1 MEDEVIV
8 DEIPTETETDEDFFS
23 DIDNEVITEDIDEGK
38 EEGSDGE
45 ENDESEVPSEDS
57 KDDSKSE
64 EVDFKPLLDALKGKI
79 KYNKEEVEVK
89 SIEDLI
95 ENYQKGLNYDKKLQE
110 LENLQNSR
118 LEKYAKEK
126 ADALGISVDEY
137 MNQVEAYEKQQERQR
152 EADELEDL
160 INAGTPESIAK
171 ELIASRQ
178 QRKQI
183 QQELNDIKA
192 EREAD
197 KKEKEKNKEYQD
209 FLNEFPDVMPES
221 IPKEVFEDAEN
232 SSLKEAYMKW
242 KLKELEKEI
251 SISKTNE
258 KNKKS
263 SVGSTTETG
272 TTNEK
277 HERVQRGFQ
286 RWERYSCFGRCLA
299 SDN

>member
-1 MEDEVIV
+1 MDEMES
-8 DEIPTETETDEDFFS
+8 IPTEISEDEDFFS
-23 DIDNEVITEDIDEGK
+23 DVDNEVINEQSEEEPVEEETKEDETP
-38 EEGSDGE
+38 
-45 ENDESEVPSEDS
+45 NQTPEDNS
-57 KDDSKSE
+57 KTE

-79 KYNKEEVEVK
+79 KYNKEEVNVD

-126 ADALGISVDEY
+126 ADALGITVDEY

-178 QRKQI
+178 QRRQI

-197 KKEKEKNKEYQD
+197 KRDKERTKEYQD
-209 FLNEFPDVMPES
+209 FLEEFPDVKPES
-221 IPKEVFEDAEN
+221 IPKEVFAEAED

-263 SVGSTTETG
+263 SVGSTTESGPTS
-272 TTNEK
+272 EK
-277 HERVQRGFQ
+277 HESDPFLEGFLN
-286 RWERYSCFGRCLA
+286 E
-299 SDN
+299 

>member
-1 MEDEVIV
+1 MENEEVV
-8 DEIPTETETDEDFFS
+8 ESIPTETMESDEDFFS
-23 DIDNEVITEDIDEGK
+23 EVDSEVIA
-38 EEGSDGE
+38 EETNGE
-45 ENDESEVPSEDS
+45 EDTNSEEEETNEAEVPSEASEDNS
-57 KDDSKSE
+57 KTE
-64 EVDFKPLLDALKGKI
+64 REVDFKPLLDALKGKI
-79 KYNKEEVEVK
+79 KYNKEEVNVE

-118 LEKYAKEK
+118 LERYAKEK

-197 KKEKEKNKEYQD
+197 RKEKEKNKEYQD
-209 FLNEFPDVMPES
+209 FLKEFPEVNPES

-263 SVGSTTETG
+263 SVGSTTDTG

-277 HERVQRGFQ
+277 HEKDLFLEGFD
-286 RWERYSCFGRCLA
+286 E
-299 SDN
+299 

>member
-1 MEDEVIV
+1 MENEEIV
-8 DEIPTETETDEDFFS
+8 ESTPTETVESDDDFFS
-23 DIDNEVITEDIDEGK
+23 EIDEQVMSENLDDEEEQTSEEDKSDEPQKPNETTEDNSN
-38 EEGSDGE
+38 SD
-45 ENDESEVPSEDS
+45 
-57 KDDSKSE
+57 
-64 EVDFKPLLDALKGKI
+64 EVDLKPLLNALSGKI
-79 KYNKEEVEVK
+79 KYNKEEVNVE

-95 ENYQKGLNYDKKLQE
+95 TNVQKGLNYDKKLQE

-118 LEKYAKEK
+118 LEKYAKQK

-137 MNQVEAYEKQQERQR
+137 MDQVEAYEKQQERQR

-197 KKEKEKNKEYQD
+197 RKEKEKNKEYQD
-209 FLNEFPDVMPES
+209 FLKEFPEVNPES

-263 SVGSTTETG
+263 SVGSTTDTG

-277 HERVQRGFQ
+277 HEKDLFLEGFD
-286 RWERYSCFGRCLA
+286 E
-299 SDN
+299 

>member
-1 MEDEVIV
+1 MDEMES
-8 DEIPTETETDEDFFS
+8 IPTEISEDEDFFS
-23 DIDNEVITEDIDEGK
+23 EVDSEVIA
-38 EEGSDGE
+38 EETNGE
-45 ENDESEVPSEDS
+45 EDTNSEEEETNEAEVPSEASEDN
-57 KDDSKSE
+57 SKSE
-64 EVDFKPLLDALKGKI
+64 QEVDFKPLLDALKGKI
-79 KYNKEEVEVK
+79 KYNKEEVTPE
-89 SIEDLI
+89 SLEDLI
-95 ENYQKGLNYDKKLQE
+95 ENYQKGLNYDKKVQE
-110 LENLQNSR
+110 LDNLQNSR

-197 KKEKEKNKEYQD
+197 RKEKEKNKEYQD
-209 FLNEFPDVMPES
+209 FLKEFPDVNPES
-221 IPKEVFEDAEN
+221 IPKEVFEEAEK
-232 SSLKEAYMKW
+232 SSLSNAYMKW
-242 KLKELEKEI
+242 KLKDLEKQI

-258 KNKKS
+258 KNKQS
-263 SVGSTTETG
+263 SIGSTTESG
-272 TTNEK
+272 RVAEK
-277 HERVQRGFQ
+277 HEKDPFLEGFLD
-286 RWERYSCFGRCLA
+286 G
-299 SDN
+299 

>member
-1 MEDEVIV
+1 MENEEIV
-8 DEIPTETETDEDFFS
+8 ESIPTETMESEEDFFS
-23 DIDNEVITEDIDEGK
+23 DVDSEVIAEGINEG
-38 EEGSDGE
+38 EEEVSDGE

-57 KDDSKSE
+57 EDNSKSE
-64 EVDFKPLLDALKGKI
+64 QEVDFKPLLDALKGKI
-79 KYNKEEVEVK
+79 KYNKEEVTPE
-89 SIEDLI
+89 SLEDLI
-95 ENYQKGLNYDKKLQE
+95 ENYQKGLNYDKKVQE
-110 LENLQNSR
+110 LDNLQNSR

-197 KKEKEKNKEYQD
+197 RKEKEKNKEYQD
-209 FLNEFPDVMPES
+209 FLKEFPDVNPES
-221 IPKEVFEDAEN
+221 IPKEVFEEAEK
-232 SSLKEAYMKW
+232 SSLSNAYMKW
-242 KLKELEKEI
+242 KLKDLEKQI

-258 KNKKS
+258 KNKQS
-263 SVGSTTETG
+263 SIGSTTESG
-272 TTNEK
+272 GVAEK
-277 HERVQRGFQ
+277 HEKDLFLEGLLN
-286 RWERYSCFGRCLA
+286 G
-299 SDN
+299 

>member
-1 MEDEVIV
+1 MENEEIV
-8 DEIPTETETDEDFFS
+8 ESIPTETMESEEDFFS
-23 DIDNEVITEDIDEGK
+23 DVDSEVIAENTDEG
-38 EEGSDGE
+38 EEEVSDGE

-57 KDDSKSE
+57 EDNSKSE
-64 EVDFKPLLDALKGKI
+64 QEVDFKPLLDALKGKI
-79 KYNKEEVEVK
+79 KYNKEEVTPE
-89 SIEDLI
+89 SLEDLI
-95 ENYQKGLNYDKKLQE
+95 ENYQKGLNYDKKVQE
-110 LENLQNSR
+110 LDNLQNSR

-197 KKEKEKNKEYQD
+197 RKEKEKNKEYQD
-209 FLNEFPDVMPES
+209 FLKEFPDVNPES
-221 IPKEVFEDAEN
+221 IPKEVFEEAEK
-232 SSLKEAYMKW
+232 SSLSNAYMKW
-242 KLKELEKEI
+242 KLKDLEKQI

-258 KNKKS
+258 KNKQS
-263 SVGSTTETG
+263 SIGSTTESG
-272 TTNEK
+272 RVAEK
-277 HERVQRGFQ
+277 HEKDYFLEGF
-286 RWERYSCFGRCLA
+286 EE
-299 SDN
+299 

>member
-1 MEDEVIV
+1 MEDEEIV
-8 DEIPTETETDEDFFS
+8 ESIPTETMESDEDFFS
-23 DIDNEVITEDIDEGK
+23 EVDSEVITEDINEGK
-38 EEGSDGE
+38 EEVSDGE

-57 KDDSKSE
+57 KDNSNSE
-64 EVDFKPLLDALKGKI
+64 QDVDFKPLLEALKGKI
-79 KYNKEEVEVK
+79 KYNKEEVIPE
-89 SIEDLI
+89 SLEDLI

-126 ADALGISVDEY
+126 ADSLGISVDEY

-197 KKEKEKNKEYQD
+197 RKEKEKNKEYQD
-209 FLNEFPDVMPES
+209 FLKEFPDVNPES
-221 IPKEVFEDAEN
+221 IPKEVFEEAEK
-232 SSLKEAYMKW
+232 SSLSNAYMKW

-263 SVGSTTETG
+263 SVGSTTDTG

-277 HERVQRGFQ
+277 HEKDLFLEGFD
-286 RWERYSCFGRCLA
+286 E
-299 SDN
+299 

>member
-1 MEDEVIV
+1 MEDEEIV
-8 DEIPTETETDEDFFS
+8 ESIPTETMESDEDFFS
-23 DIDNEVITEDIDEGK
+23 EVDNEVITEDINEG
-38 EEGSDGE
+38 EEEVSDGE
-45 ENDESEVPSEDS
+45 ENNEAEVPSEASEDN
-57 KDDSKSE
+57 SKSE
-64 EVDFKPLLDALKGKI
+64 DVDFKPLLDALKGKI
-79 KYNKEEVEVK
+79 KYNKEEVTPE
-89 SIEDLI
+89 SLEDLI

-197 KKEKEKNKEYQD
+197 RKEKEKNKEYQD
-209 FLNEFPDVMPES
+209 FLKEFPDVNPES
-221 IPKEVFEDAEN
+221 IPKEVFEEAEK
-232 SSLKEAYMKW
+232 SSLSNAYMKW
-242 KLKELEKEI
+242 KLKDLEKQI

-258 KNKKS
+258 KNKQS
-263 SVGSTTETG
+263 SIGSTTESG
-272 TTNEK
+272 TVNEK
-277 HERVQRGFQ
+277 HEKDLFLEGFG
-286 RWERYSCFGRCLA
+286 EE
-299 SDN
+299 

>member
-1 MEDEVIV
+1 MDEMES
-8 DEIPTETETDEDFFS
+8 IPTEISEDEDFFS
-23 DIDNEVITEDIDEGK
+23 EVDSEVIA
-38 EEGSDGE
+38 EETNGE
-45 ENDESEVPSEDS
+45 EDTNSEEEETNEAEVPSEASEDNS
-57 KDDSKSE
+57 KTE
-64 EVDFKPLLDALKGKI
+64 REVDFKPLLDALKGKI
-79 KYNKEEVEVK
+79 KYNKEEVNVE

-126 ADALGISVDEY
+126 ADALGITVDEY

-178 QRKQI
+178 QRRQI

-197 KKEKEKNKEYQD
+197 KRDKERTKEYQN
-209 FLNEFPDVMPES
+209 FLEEFPDVKPES
-221 IPKEVFEDAEN
+221 IPKEVFEDAER

-263 SVGSTTETG
+263 SVGSTTESGPTS
-272 TTNEK
+272 EK
-277 HERVQRGFQ
+277 HESDPFLEGFLN
-286 RWERYSCFGRCLA
+286 E
-299 SDN
+299 